1 VRIDC
6 EGKEAPVSTR
16 QYIIIAQGE
25 RSRDLGQD
33 RSVGAVAGLT
43 EVSGLTLVVVFSF
56 RNRKQKSQFQPA
68 HTYRKM
74 DKETVQPNSWV
85 AIKLPNETYKVL
97 QVVPNT

>member
-43 EVSGLTLVVVFSF
+43 EVSGLSLVVVFSF
-56 RNRKQKSQFQPA
+56 
-68 HTYRKM
+68 
-74 DKETVQPNSWV
+74 
-85 AIKLPNETYKVL
+85 
-97 QVVPNT
+97 